1 MKKKIMIIIS
11 IVIFVLVLVAINIFL
26 SRQSQTEIE
35 GKDKQENTEQ
45 EEKVIE
51 VTSQN
56 FEEEVLRSEKPVVI
70 DFYATWCGPC
80 KILSPIV
87 EEAAKENEN
96 VKFVKIDI
104 DKTDDIALQYQ
115 VMSIPTLVLIQ
126 NGEEKD
132 RIVGIVDKIQIL
144 DFININVLS
153 DIT

>member
-1 MKKKIMIIIS
+1 MKKKIIIVIS
-11 IVIFVLVLVAINIFL
+11 IVIFVLALAAINIFFN
-26 SRQSQTEIE
+26 RQNETEIE
-35 GKDKQENTEQ
+35 GNDRQETAKT

-51 VTSQN
+51 VTSRN
-56 FEEEVLRSEKPVVI
+56 FEEEVIKSEKPVII

-80 KILSPIV
+80 KKLFPIV
-87 EEAAKENEN
+87 EETAKENEN

-132 RIVGIVDKIQIL
+132 RIVGIVDKNQIL
-144 DFININVLS
+144 DFIEGK
-153 DIT
+153 

>member
-11 IVIFVLVLVAINIFL
+11 VVVFVLALVAINIFL
-26 SRQSQTEIE
+26 SRQNQNETE
-35 GKDKQENTEQ
+35 GKDKQETAKQ

-56 FEEEVLRSEKPVVI
+56 FEEEVLKSEKPVLI

-87 EEAAKENEN
+87 EEVAKENEN

-104 DKTDDIALQYQ
+104 DKTEDIAMQYQ

-132 RIVGIVDKIQIL
+132 RVVGILDQNQIL
-144 DFININVLS
+144 DFIEGK
-153 DIT
+153 

>member
-1 MKKKIMIIIS
+1 MKKKVIIVSLIL
-11 IVIFVLVLVAINIFL
+11 IFILILIGINIL
-26 SRQSQTEIE
+26 LNGQGDATIE
-35 GKDKQENTEQ
+35 SGDKQ

-51 VTSQN
+51 VTSEN
-56 FEEEVLRSEKPVVI
+56 FEEVVLKSEKPVLI

>member
-1 MKKKIMIIIS
+1 MIIIS

-26 SRQSQTEIE
+26 SRQNQTEIE
-35 GKDKQENTEQ
+35 GKDKQENIEQ
-45 EEKVIE
+45 EEKIIE

-56 FEEEVLRSEKPVVI
+56 FKEEVLKSEKPVLI

-87 EEAAKENEN
+87 EEVAKENEN

-104 DKTDDIALQYQ
+104 DKAEDIVMQYQ

-126 NGEEKD
+126 KGEEKD
-132 RIVGIVDKIQIL
+132 RVVGILDKNQIL
-144 DFININVLS
+144 DFIEIEGK
-153 DIT
+153 

>member
-1 MKKKIMIIIS
+1 MKKKVIIVSLI
-11 IVIFVLVLVAINIFL
+11 LVFILILIGINIL
-26 SRQSQTEIE
+26 LNGQRDATIDS
-35 GKDKQENTEQ
+35 GDKQ

-51 VTSQN
+51 VTSEN
-56 FEEEVLRSEKPVVI
+56 FEEVVLKSEKPVLI

>member
-56 FEEEVLRSEKPVVI
+56 FEEEVLRSEKTVLI

-104 DKTDDIALQYQ
+104 DKTDDIAMQYQ

-132 RIVGIVDKIQIL
+132 RIVGIVDKNQIL
-144 DFININVLS
+144 DFIEGK
-153 DIT
+153 

>member
-1 MKKKIMIIIS
+1 MKKKLMIIIS

-26 SRQSQTEIE
+26 NRQNQTEIE
-35 GKDKQENTEQ
+35 GENAKQ

-56 FEEEVLRSEKPVVI
+56 FEEEVLKSEKPVLI

-87 EEAAKENEN
+87 EEVAKENEN

-104 DKTDDIALQYQ
+104 DKTDDIAMQYQ

-126 NGEEKD
+126 DGEEKD
-132 RIVGIVDKIQIL
+132 RVVGILDKNQIL
-144 DFININVLS
+144 DFIEGK
-153 DIT
+153 

>member
-11 IVIFVLVLVAINIFL
+11 VVVFVLALVAINIFL
-26 SRQSQTEIE
+26 SRQNQTEME
-35 GKDKQENTEQ
+35 GNDKQENAKQ

-56 FEEEVLRSEKPVVI
+56 FEEEVLKSEKPVLI

-87 EEAAKENEN
+87 EEAAKEKEN
-96 VKFVKIDI
+96 IKFVKIDI
-104 DKTDDIALQYQ
+104 DKTEDIAMQYQ

-132 RIVGIVDKIQIL
+132 RVVGILDKNQIL
-144 DFININVLS
+144 DFIEGK
-153 DIT
+153 

>member
-26 SRQSQTEIE
+26 NRQNQTEIE
-35 GKDKQENTEQ
+35 GKDKQENTKQ
-45 EEKVIE
+45 EEKIIE

-56 FEEEVLRSEKPVVI
+56 FEEEVLRSEKPVLI

-87 EEAAKENEN
+87 EAVAKENEN

-104 DKTDDIALQYQ
+104 DKTDDIAMQYQ

-132 RIVGIVDKIQIL
+132 RIVGIVDENQIL
-144 DFININVLS
+144 DFIEGK
-153 DIT
+153 

>member
-1 MKKKIMIIIS
+1 MKKKVIIVSLI
-11 IVIFVLVLVAINIFL
+11 LVFILILIGINIL
-26 SRQSQTEIE
+26 LNGQGDATIE
-35 GKDKQENTEQ
+35 SGDKQ

-51 VTSQN
+51 VTSEN
-56 FEEEVLRSEKPVVI
+56 FEEVVLKSEKPVLI

>member
-35 GKDKQENTEQ
+35 GKEKQENAKQ

-56 FEEEVLRSEKPVVI
+56 FEEEVLKSEKPVLI

-104 DKTDDIALQYQ
+104 DKTDDIAMQYQ

-132 RIVGIVDKIQIL
+132 RIVGIVDKKQIL
-144 DFININVLS
+144 DFIEGK
-153 DIT
+153 

>member
-1 MKKKIMIIIS
+1 MKKKVIIVSLI
-11 IVIFVLVLVAINIFL
+11 LVFILILIGINIL
-26 SRQSQTEIE
+26 LNGQGDATIE
-35 GKDKQENTEQ
+35 SGDKQ

-51 VTSQN
+51 VTSEN
-56 FEEEVLRSEKPVVI
+56 FEEVVLKSEKPVLI

-80 KILSPIV
+80 KILFPIV

>member
-1 MKKKIMIIIS
+1 MKKKIMIIIL
-11 IVIFVLVLVAINIFL
+11 VVVFVLALVAINIFL
-26 SRQSQTEIE
+26 SRQNQTGTE
-35 GKDKQENTEQ
+35 GKEKQETKKQ

-56 FEEEVLRSEKPVVI
+56 FEEEVLKSEKPVLI

-96 VKFVKIDI
+96 AKFVKIDI
-104 DKTDDIALQYQ
+104 DKTDDIAMQYQ

-132 RIVGIVDKIQIL
+132 RIVGIVDKNQIL
-144 DFININVLS
+144 DFIKGK
-153 DIT
+153 

>member
-1 MKKKIMIIIS
+1 MKKKLMIIIS

-26 SRQSQTEIE
+26 SRQNQTEIE
-35 GKDKQENTEQ
+35 GKDKQENIEQ
-45 EEKVIE
+45 EEKMIE

-56 FEEEVLRSEKPVVI
+56 FEEKVLKSEKPVLI

-96 VKFVKIDI
+96 IKFVKIDI
-104 DKTDDIALQYQ
+104 DKAEDIAMQYQ

-126 NGEEKD
+126 KGEEKD
-132 RIVGIVDKIQIL
+132 RVVGILDKNQIL
-144 DFININVLS
+144 DFIEIEGK
-153 DIT
+153 

>member
-1 MKKKIMIIIS
+1 MKKKLMIIIL
-11 IVIFVLVLVAINIFL
+11 VVVFVLALVAINIFL
-26 SRQSQTEIE
+26 SRQNQTGTE
-35 GKDKQENTEQ
+35 GKEKQETKKQ

-56 FEEEVLRSEKPVVI
+56 FEEEVLKSEKPVLI

-96 VKFVKIDI
+96 AKFVKIDI
-104 DKTDDIALQYQ
+104 DKTDDIAMQYQ

-132 RIVGIVDKIQIL
+132 RIVGIVDKNQIL
-144 DFININVLS
+144 DFIEGK
-153 DIT
+153 

>member
-1 MKKKIMIIIS
+1 MKKKVIIVSLI
-11 IVIFVLVLVAINIFL
+11 LVFILILIGINIL
-26 SRQSQTEIE
+26 LNGQRDATIE
-35 GKDKQENTEQ
+35 SGEKQ

-51 VTSQN
+51 VTSEN
-56 FEEEVLRSEKPVVI
+56 FEEVVLKSEKPVLI

-87 EEAAKENEN
+87 EEVEKENEN

-132 RIVGIVDKIQIL
+132 RIVGIVDKTQIL
-144 DFININVLS
+144 DFIN
-153 DIT
+153 

>member
-1 MKKKIMIIIS
+1 MKKKLMIIIS

-26 SRQSQTEIE
+26 SRQNQTEIE
-35 GKDKQENTEQ
+35 GKDKQENIEQ
-45 EEKVIE
+45 EEKIIE

-56 FEEEVLRSEKPVVI
+56 FEEEVLKSEKPVLI

-104 DKTDDIALQYQ
+104 DKTDDIAMQYQ

-132 RIVGIVDKIQIL
+132 RIVGIVDENQIL
-144 DFININVLS
+144 DFIEGK
-153 DIT
+153 

>member
-26 SRQSQTEIE
+26 NRQNQTEIE
-35 GKDKQENTEQ
+35 GKDKQENTKQ
-45 EEKVIE
+45 KEKIIE

-56 FEEEVLRSEKPVVI
+56 FEEEVLRSEKPVLI

-96 VKFVKIDI
+96 AKFVKIDI
-104 DKTDDIALQYQ
+104 DKTDDIAMQYQ

-132 RIVGIVDKIQIL
+132 RIVGIVDKNQIL
-144 DFININVLS
+144 DFIEGK
-153 DIT
+153 

>member
-1 MKKKIMIIIS
+1 MKKKLMIIIS

-26 SRQSQTEIE
+26 NRQNQTEIE
-35 GKDKQENTEQ
+35 GKDKQENTKQ
-45 EEKVIE
+45 EEKIIE

-56 FEEEVLRSEKPVVI
+56 FEEEVLRSEKPVLI

-80 KILSPIV
+80 KILSPII
-87 EEAAKENEN
+87 EAVAKENEN

-104 DKTDDIALQYQ
+104 DKTDDIAMQYQ

-132 RIVGIVDKIQIL
+132 RIVGIVDENQIL
-144 DFININVLS
+144 DFIEGK
-153 DIT
+153 